1 MLSLRSSAAAAPQA
15 DLLSWAKAGDEKADV
30 LSDWSFQFGT
40 LALYKLHSAVVCS
53 GPRRSEKARAQAIR
67 ALTPSET
74 NQGSRVTDVAALLP
88 DAARAALLK
97 DPHTQATIEL
107 LLNWMYMLTARFVL
121 PNFGEAPAAATPNG
135 SSAKTA
141 APAAGAIDITEGGAS
156 GGVAPDLTRS
166 ATSAMDFFSTAIFG
180 TPSKGGGGGG
190 AAPSTPAGSLSRG
203 ASKEL
208 GKPGGGSGRT
218 APVKPE
224 QIPLLW
230 QLADALGVCGLKAAL
245 LPLFEQSAL
254 PSTFVMEAPAFERL
268 KLLVRALELHT
279 EEVVAALCE
288 QLRLPP
294 PPTAAVKDPLPL
306 REGMAALAVAASA
319 VDPSRY
325 EPLVACGL
333 LPASDPTRLASL
345 LDKSSLR
352 VASEAQVHDLLLKH
366 FSAQNTPPATQA
378 ALWATCRFSYLP
390 SDQLVELS
398 EIPNVP
404 PKWLALACAQRAA
417 STAGTDGP
425 STSGMKPEESQ
436 RLKPRAHYCV

>member
-1 MLSLRSSAAAAPQA
+1 MQALRASAAQLPQA
-15 DLLSWAKAGDEKADV
+15 DLLTWCKAGDEKADV

-67 ALTPSET
+67 SLTPSES

-88 DAARAALLK
+88 EAARSALLK
-97 DPHTQATIEL
+97 DPHTQATFEL
-107 LLNWMYMLTARFVL
+107 LLNWMYMLTSRFTL
-121 PNFGEAPAAATPNG
+121 PSFSEGQPAAP
-135 SSAKTA
+135 SA
-141 APAAGAIDITEGGAS
+141 APSAAAPKAVNISDDSDGGKPELSKSAS
-156 GGVAPDLTRS
+156 
-166 ATSAMDFFSTAIFG
+166 SAMDFFSTAIFG
-180 TPSKGGGGGG
+180 TPSKAGAGGGSSAPPTPLASSRGSSKDLTKAGGGGG
-190 AAPSTPAGSLSRG
+190 
-203 ASKEL
+203 
-208 GKPGGGSGRT
+208 RT
-218 APVKPE
+218 AAVKPE

-245 LPLFEQSAL
+245 APLFEQSAL

-279 EEVVAALCE
+279 EEIVGALCE

-306 REGMAALAVAASA
+306 REGMAELAVAASA
-319 VDPSRY
+319 VDPARY

-333 LPASDPTRLASL
+333 LPAADTARLAAL

-366 FSAQNTPPATQA
+366 FEVQKTPAAAQT

-390 SDQLVELS
+390 SEQLVELS
-398 EIPNVP
+398 EIPHVP

-417 STAGTDGP
+417 ATAGTEGP
-425 STSGMKPEESQ
+425 KTSGMKPEEAS
-436 RLKPRAHYCV
+436 RLKPRAYYCV

>member
-107 LLNWMYMLTARFVL
+107 LL
-121 PNFGEAPAAATPNG
+121 AATPNG

-279 EEVVAALCE
+279 EEIVAALCE

-425 STSGMKPEESQ
+425 STSGTKPEESQ
-436 RLKPRAHYCV
+436 RLKPRAYYCV